1 MQRPGVMA
9 PPDLYERP
17 APPGLF
23 SPTAASPE
31 PIELRFFLWALAAA
45 LAAVELAL
53 QLAV

>member
-17 APPGLF
+17 APAGLF
-23 SPTAASPE
+23 TPAAGPPE
-31 PIELRFFLWALAAA
+31 PIELKFFLWALAVA